1 VEKSFVLIVL
11 FLAAALATAGLIVNR
26 IRLGRAMAR
35 LSVSPFIEFHQHT
48 IRTFDPYIPIVVNGA
63 LTRGAASH

>member
-35 LSVSPFIEFHQHT
+35 LSVSAYIEFHRHT
-48 IRTFDPYIPIVVNGA
+48 IRTFDPYTPIVVIGA
-63 LTRGAASH
+63 LAGGAASH

>member
-1 VEKSFVLIVL
+1 MEKSLVRNVH

-35 LSVSPFIEFHQHT
+35 LSVSAYIEFHQHT
-48 IRTFDPYIPIVVNGA
+48 IRTFDPYIPIVVIGA
-63 LTRGAASH
+63 LAGGAASH

>member
-1 VEKSFVLIVL
+1 MEKSLVRNVH

-35 LSVSPFIEFHQHT
+35 LSVSAYIEFHQHT